1 MQTNEIKSTDCCI
14 SCIHHTGTRCAKTG
28 FRRKITR
35 IKCKKYQINPIY
47 DDEINE
53 KGQGK

>member
-14 SCIHHTGTRCAKTG
+14 SCVHHTGTRCAKTG

-35 IKCKKYQINPIY
+35 PKCRKYQINPIY
-47 DDEINE
+47 EEPNE